1 MGLMFGV
8 RHALEPDH
16 LAAVGTFVPENAT
29 PKGAAYIG
37 ALWGAGHAAAVL
49 ILGSVLLSLQFNLPV
64 WMDRRLEQFVGVVLV
79 ALGTRAMLH
88 GVKVQ
93 RAPAQSVESQ
103 HAHWHPFAVGLTHGV
118 AGTGAVSLL
127 AIAIDGSIW
136 SGLFF
141 LLVFGVGS
149 ALGMSM
155 IAGVFALPMQRIEA
169 LSRYKG
175 FLHMGSGALSIVI
188 GIWWF
193 LKAAL

>member
-16 LAAVGTFVPENAT
+16 LAAVGTFVPKHAT
-29 PKGAAYIG
+29 PRGAAYIG
-37 ALWGAGHAAAVL
+37 ALWGAGHATAVL
-49 ILGSVLLSLQFNLPV
+49 ILGSALLSLQFNLPDWV
-64 WMDRRLEQFVGVVLV
+64 DRRLEQFVGIVLV
-79 ALGTRAMLH
+79 GLGSRAMLH
-88 GVKVQ
+88 GMKVNQ
-93 RAPAQSVESQ
+93 APADSLDAH

-155 IAGVFALPMQRIEA
+155 IAGVFALPLQRVEV
-169 LSRYKG
+169 LNRYKG
-175 FLHMGSGALSIVI
+175 FVHMGSGALSIAI